1 MLSPIPYGAKQMQK
15 KVFIKTYGCQMN
27 VYDSVRMA
35 DVLAPIG
42 YCEVPAQEEA
52 DLIILNT
59 CHIREK
65 AAEKVYSELGRI
77 RELKEEKAAQG
88 KEVLIAVGGCVAQ
101 AEGEEIQRRAPYVDI
116 VMGSQSYHELPRLV
130 REAKNKGG
138 AVALDFPEVQKFDL
152 LPEVS
157 RAQGASAFVA
167 VQEGCDKFCTFCV
180 VPYTRG
186 AEYSRPVADI
196 LREVR
201 DLVEAKGA
209 MEITLLGQ
217 NVNAYHGLD
226 AKGSCVS
233 LAGLMARLSEIE
245 GLQRIRYS
253 TSHPRD
259 MQEDLL
265 LAHRDN
271 EKLMPYLHL
280 PIQAGSDRVLKAM
293 NRKHTAAE
301 YLGIIE
307 KLRSLRPDIA
317 FSSDFIVGFPG
328 ETDADFEDTL
338 RVVETVGYASAYS
351 FKYSPRP
358 GTPAEQMK
366 DQVPEEVA
374 SERLQRLQALIQKQ
388 QQQFNQRSIG
398 QKMGVILDR
407 PGRRAEQLV
416 GRSPYMQA
424 VHLENAT
431 HLMGALVEVE
441 IVDASTNSLTGVLVG
456 SAHVPV
462 VDTAPLMSAHS

>member
-1 MLSPIPYGAKQMQK
+1 MLSPILHGANQMQK

-35 DVLAPIG
+35 DVLTPIG

-130 REAKNKGG
+130 RDASARRG

-209 MEITLLGQ
+209 IEVTLLGQ

-226 AKGSCVS
+226 VQGNAVS
-233 LAGLMARLSEIE
+233 LAGLIAMLSELE
-245 GLQRIRYS
+245 ELRRIRYT

-271 EKLMPYLHL
+271 GKLMPYLHL

-293 NRKHTAAE
+293 NRKHTVAE
-301 YLGIIE
+301 YIAIIE
-307 KLRSLRPDIA
+307 KLRGLRPDMA

-358 GTPAEQMK
+358 GTPAEQMEA
-366 DQVPEEVA
+366 QVSEEVK
-374 SERLQRLQALIQKQ
+374 SERLQRLQALIQRQ
-388 QQQFNQRSIG
+388 QQQFNHRSIG
-398 QKMGVILDR
+398 QRMGVILDR
-407 PGRRAEQLV
+407 PGRHAGQLV

-424 VHLENAT
+424 VHLEGAA

-441 IVDASTNSLTGVLVG
+441 IVDASANSLTGVLVRKG
-456 SAHVPV
+456 SAVLGNP
-462 VDTAPLMSAHS
+462 TPLMSAHS